1 MPRATSLP
9 ILMPASP
16 ESSLGFHHVFEPGAK
31 DAPILLVLQGAG
43 GHEYDL
49 LPLARTLAP
58 AAGILSPR
66 GKILGNATPQHIR
79 GLGQG
84 FSDHAGLAS
93 GTTELNEFVLAAAA
107 KYSFDLR
114 RLIGLGFSVG
124 ANTLVSLLL
133 RQPHTL
139 AGALLLRA
147 IAPFTPISP
156 RPLRNKPILLL
167 AGISDPIV
175 SASETESLE
184 TLLNKAKADVEV
196 RWVDAGHA
204 LSAED
209 VEVARRWLQQFY
221 R

>member
-1 MPRATSLP
+1 MALAISLP
-9 ILMPASP
+9 TLMPASP

-31 DAPILLVLQGAG
+31 DAPTLLVLQGPG

-58 AAGILSPR
+58 GAGILSPR
-66 GKILGNATPQHIR
+66 GKILEDGAPRQVYGHTE
-79 GLGQG
+79 GLSEPGG
-84 FSDHAGLAS
+84 VAYR
-93 GTTELNEFVLAAAA
+93 TTELNEFVSAAAA
-107 KYSFDLR
+107 KYSFDLS
-114 RLIGLGFSVG
+114 RLIGLGFSSG
-124 ANTLVSLLL
+124 ANSLVSLLM
-133 RQPHTL
+133 RHPHTL

-147 IAPFTPISP
+147 IAPFTPLSP
-156 RPLRNKPILLL
+156 PLLRNKPILLL

-175 SASETESLE
+175 SASETEDLE
-184 TLLNKAKADVEV
+184 ELLNKGRANVEL

-209 VEVARRWLQQFY
+209 VEVARRWFKQFY